1 MIQVST
7 HLFGSIDGYQTLA
20 KSGDVTE
27 LEERALS
34 IFGFGSP
41 HSPQE
46 IEQLQHRPCVAGQ
59 PLPGGRFAITRLFPG
74 GPDVAGRETV
84 ERRSI
89 IFTAQQWK
97 SVVQCDVESL
107 VADDHAF
114 QRDAFVNASTHSV
127 QVRDSDDL
135 LPKAGELERHL
146 YDILLSTP
154 RHNSCALLPDELA
167 NRRALMRLLKL
178 LPAQDACQLSWGLG
192 LFAATPGV
200 RIATASSSAPAT
212 PHARWP
218 SLTGQLAHPNK
229 VATLGMSLDTRATTR
244 DIAIEPKN
252 TRMSLR
258 QLFDEYLAWIIVI
271 CVLLFIALGYFIFAS
286 RPQKL
291 IRPLPANVMQAPT
304 PPTEITKLE
313 IPNTVVP
320 ETKQVATEPADSQ
333 DTSATAT
340 ATATTSNYSSSPSAA
355 KPTPAPGG
363 EVQPSTLPS
372 TPSEINQAPSTP
384 TAPQTDSPM
393 SEPVNAFTENSIFW
407 FEARKLFDIAH
418 PPAPTDLTLLAQWV
432 SMTKLQV
439 KDLNDLEKK
448 IIDVA
453 GTMNF
458 KKILFGKSVDV
469 LNLKNQ
475 DEANQIFNAL
485 LLILAECDILSA
497 KAAIQNHLASPLDF
511 KNKSEIEKQIGE
523 LDFPPV
529 MRRWVEK
536 IGTTMPARDFIQ
548 NNLDSNIRELKGN
561 KQFPIKQIEIPA
573 SRPKSLP

>member
-1 MIQVST
+1 
-7 HLFGSIDGYQTLA
+7 
-20 KSGDVTE
+20 
-27 LEERALS
+27 
-34 IFGFGSP
+34 
-41 HSPQE
+41 
-46 IEQLQHRPCVAGQ
+46 
-59 PLPGGRFAITRLFPG
+59 
-74 GPDVAGRETV
+74 
-84 ERRSI
+84 
-89 IFTAQQWK
+89 
-97 SVVQCDVESL
+97 
-107 VADDHAF
+107 
-114 QRDAFVNASTHSV
+114 
-127 QVRDSDDL
+127 
-135 LPKAGELERHL
+135 
-146 YDILLSTP
+146 
-154 RHNSCALLPDELA
+154 
-167 NRRALMRLLKL
+167 
-178 LPAQDACQLSWGLG
+178 
-192 LFAATPGV
+192 
-200 RIATASSSAPAT
+200 
-212 PHARWP
+212 
-218 SLTGQLAHPNK
+218 
-229 VATLGMSLDTRATTR
+229 
-244 DIAIEPKN
+244 
-252 TRMSLR
+252 
-258 QLFDEYLAWIIVI
+258 
-271 CVLLFIALGYFIFAS
+271 
-286 RPQKL
+286 
-291 IRPLPANVMQAPT
+291 
-304 PPTEITKLE
+304 
-313 IPNTVVP
+313 
-320 ETKQVATEPADSQ
+320 
-333 DTSATAT
+333 
-340 ATATTSNYSSSPSAA
+340 
-355 KPTPAPGG
+355 
-363 EVQPSTLPS
+363 
-372 TPSEINQAPSTP
+372 
-384 TAPQTDSPM
+384 M